1 MVRATWPIALVLASL
16 SSTVLAQTGTDGQA
30 ARNACREDGQKLCAG
45 TQPGG
50 GAIVNCLTS
59 QKEKLSEA
67 CRKALEARPR

>member
-1 MVRATWPIALVLASL
+1 MVRATWPLALVLASL
-16 SSTVLAQTGTDGQA
+16 SSTVLAQSGAEGQS
-30 ARNACREDGQKLCAG
+30 ARNACREDGRKLCAG